1 MAGIFAENCIYEQV
15 EKYLIHHIYINN
27 TYMVNCFDFDFTAQ
41 MLPKQLAFISLI
53 YWNTKKIIT

>member
-15 EKYLIHHIYINN
+15 EKYCIYINN
-27 TYMVNCFDFDFTAQ
+27 TYTVNCFDFYFTAQ